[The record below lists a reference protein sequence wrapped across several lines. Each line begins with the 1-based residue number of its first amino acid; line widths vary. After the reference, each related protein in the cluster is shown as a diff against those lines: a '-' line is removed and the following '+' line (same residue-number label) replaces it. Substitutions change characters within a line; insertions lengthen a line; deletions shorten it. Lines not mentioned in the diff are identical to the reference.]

1 MKAASQP
8 TVTPQK
14 HKSIWLA
21 GAVAAGLLIVVLANL
36 HLVYVAVTSQ
46 PECVAHVRADVAPAT
61 NGSFAAANSAC

>member
-1 MKAASQP
+1 MTGKQSSAASQ
-8 TVTPQK
+8 K
-14 HKSIWLA
+14 MYWIILC
-21 GAVAAGLLIVVLANL
+21 AGLLIVVLANA